1 MSEADLHSALAAM
14 GIDGAIRAH
23 GAVAVL
29 LTANPEQLADP
40 GTRAGAIRLATQHG
54 FRALAVEY
62 SEADAPRHT
71 DRSDLQGA
79 DVHRA

>member
-1 MSEADLHSALAAM
+1 MSETELRSALAAM

-29 LTANPEQLADP
+29 LTADPEQLADP
-40 GTRAGAIRLATQHG
+40 AIRAAATRLAAQYG
-54 FRALAVEY
+54 FRTLAVEY
-62 SEADAPRHT
+62 SEAGLPHQPG
-71 DRSDLQGA
+71 RSDLQGA